1 MRIVFSIVLVVAL
14 IFLGLKFVP
23 VYYGNYAFKDYVED
37 ESRRASYAS
46 GTGADTVRD
55 EVFKKAQDL
64 DIPVTKEQIHVDK
77 GGVGAGTGIYP
88 VAINVDYTV
97 HLDLL
102 VTSTDLHF
110 AVASQNRPM

>member
-1 MRIVFSIVLVVAL
+1 MRIVFSIALVVVL

-23 VYYGNYAFKDYVED
+23 VYYGNFAFKDYVED

-46 GTGADTVRD
+46 GTSADTVRD

-64 DIPVTKEQIHVDK
+64 DIPLTKEQIHVDK
-77 GGVGAGTGIYP
+77 GGSGAGVYP
-88 VAINVDYTV
+88 VVINADYTV

-110 AVASQNRPM
+110 AIASQNKPM